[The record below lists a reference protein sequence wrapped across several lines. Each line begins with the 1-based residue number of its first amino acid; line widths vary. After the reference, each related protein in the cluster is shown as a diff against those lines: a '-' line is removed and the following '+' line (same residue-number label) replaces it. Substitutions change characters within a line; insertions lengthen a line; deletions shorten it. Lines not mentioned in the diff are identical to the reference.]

1 MAPLPHRCPG
11 ARPPA
16 RRHRRRGTLRLGIG
30 MPAESGRGQ
39 RSLALTGALGGM
51 IGTAL
56 ALDGAT
62 GLGSLLVVAQD
73 AVPYLL
79 IATALAV
86 LVRVL
91 SPSALVAFPVLLIA
105 LSFVLLAER
114 HDWWGVLDPPSL
126 WLTLATAGVVTAT
139 FAVPL
144 RDDLSGHA
152 VRRRAI
158 CWPRTYRCRDIAPAY
173 IHLTA
178 TPAHA
183 VVDLVPATEAYG
195 QVVEVFVRRWGGR
208 VELQVPNRWLVL
220 VGRMKPVSTGLVPIG
235 AVDDTKVYTD
245 PAGKDRAAIK
255 ELLEKAGRAA
265 EDSGNTVSP
274 PRVAVVVHV
283 LGIGGSVSTTKGRA
297 VG

>member
-1 MAPLPHRCPG
+1 M
-11 ARPPA
+11 
-16 RRHRRRGTLRLGIG
+16 GIG

-62 GLGSLLVVAQD
+62 GLRNLLAVAQD

-91 SPSALVAFPVLLIA
+91 SPSALVVFAVLLLA

-114 HDWWGVLDPPSL
+114 HDWWRVFDPPSL
-126 WLTLATAGVVTAT
+126 WLTLATAGVVAAT

-158 CWPRTYRCRDIAPAY
+158 CWPREYRCRDIAPAH

-178 TPAHA
+178 TLAQA
-183 VVDLVPATEAYG
+183 VVDLVPATRAHDT
-195 QVVEVFVRRWGGR
+195 VVEVFVRRWGGR
-208 VELQVPNRWLVL
+208 VELRVPDRWLVL
-220 VGRMKPVSTGLVPIG
+220 VGRVRPLSAHLGLIG
-235 AVDDTKVYTD
+235 PVDDTKVYAN
-245 PAGKDRAAIK
+245 PAGEDRDDIEKLLK
-255 ELLEKAGRAA
+255 EADQAA
-265 EDSGNTVSP
+265 EGSGDTASP

-283 LGIGGSVSTTKGRA
+283 LGLGGSVRTTKG
-297 VG
+297 GDFS

>member
-1 MAPLPHRCPG
+1 
-11 ARPPA
+11 
-16 RRHRRRGTLRLGIG
+16 

-62 GLGSLLVVAQD
+62 GLRSLLAVTQD

-79 IATALAV
+79 IASALAV

-91 SPSALVAFPVLLIA
+91 SPSVLVVFPVLLLA

-126 WLTLATAGVVTAT
+126 WLTLAAAGVMAAT

-144 RDDLSGHA
+144 GDDLSGHA

-158 CWPRTYRCRDIAPAY
+158 CWTRTYHCRETAPAY

-178 TPAHA
+178 TLAQA
-183 VVDLVPATEAYG
+183 VVDLTPATYVHDT
-195 QVVEVFVRRWGGR
+195 VVEVFVRCWGGR
-208 VELQVPNRWLVL
+208 VELRVPDRWLIL
-220 VGRMKPVSTGLVPIG
+220 VGRMNPLSTNLVPIG
-235 AVDDTKVYTD
+235 VVDSTKVYAD
-245 PAGKDRAAIK
+245 PRSEDYAAIMK
-255 ELLEKAGRAA
+255 LLDETDQPTEGRGDTATRA
-265 EDSGNTVSP
+265 
-274 PRVAVVVHV
+274 AVVVHV
-283 LGIGGSVSTTKGRA
+283 LGIGGSVRTVKSTFLS
-297 VG
+297 

>member
-1 MAPLPHRCPG
+1 
-11 ARPPA
+11 
-16 RRHRRRGTLRLGIG
+16 LGIG

-51 IGTAL
+51 IGTTL

-62 GLGSLLVVAQD
+62 GLRSLLAVTQN

-91 SPSALVAFPVLLIA
+91 SPTAFVVFPVLLLA

-139 FAVPL
+139 FSVPL

-158 CWPRTYRCRDIAPAY
+158 CWPRTYRCGEIAPAY

-178 TPAHA
+178 TLAHA
-183 VVDLVPATEAYG
+183 VIDLRPATRAHDK
-195 QVVEVFVRRWGGR
+195 VVEVFVRRWGGR
-208 VELQVPNRWLVL
+208 VDLQVPDRWLVL
-220 VGRMKPVSTGLVPIG
+220 VGRVKPLSTHRVLIG
-235 AVDDTKVYTD
+235 PVDDTKVYAN
-245 PAGKDRAAIK
+245 PAGEDRAAIE
-255 ELLEKAGRAA
+255 ELLEKADQAA
-265 EDSGNTVSP
+265 ESSGDTASP
-274 PRVAVVVHV
+274 SRIAVVVHV
-283 LGIGGSVSTTKGRA
+283 LGIGGSVRTTKGKALR
-297 VG
+297 